1 MLVSRDLLWFHEVRS
16 DRPMIDRVLAEAV
29 VVVHLAFIAFVAIG
43 GLLAWRWP
51 KLLWAHVPA
60 VVWSAGIV
68 TIGYSC
74 PLTTLED
81 DLRSRAGEH
90 VYPGGFVARHLDN
103 VVYPDRFKAFARL
116 VVGLLVI
123 IGWIGGAILRRRR
136 HRGVSPPRTKAG
148 FASEGLGGR
157 PVVQRRVPQ
166 PGRDP
171 PVRRVR
177 HTRKS
182 GTNSRR
188 WRRRAR
194 PTCCSTPSPVTPNG
208 QRHSPTSSASQRP
221 ENSED
226 ETSFFRATGPR
237 G

>member
-1 MLVSRDLLWFHEVRS
+1 
-16 DRPMIDRVLAEAV
+16 MIDRVLADAV

-81 DLRSRAGEH
+81 ELRSRAGEH
-90 VYPGGFVARHLDN
+90 VYPGGFVARYLDN
-103 VVYPDRFKAFARL
+103 VVYPDRFKAVARV

-136 HRGVSPPRTKAG
+136 HRGV
-148 FASEGLGGR
+148 
-157 PVVQRRVPQ
+157 
-166 PGRDP
+166 
-171 PVRRVR
+171 
-177 HTRKS
+177 
-182 GTNSRR
+182 
-188 WRRRAR
+188 
-194 PTCCSTPSPVTPNG
+194 
-208 QRHSPTSSASQRP
+208 
-221 ENSED
+221 NSED
-226 ETSFFRATGPR
+226 ETSFFRATGLRRARRRQPAR
-237 G
+237 QGETGDEVPVQAATKRAPG